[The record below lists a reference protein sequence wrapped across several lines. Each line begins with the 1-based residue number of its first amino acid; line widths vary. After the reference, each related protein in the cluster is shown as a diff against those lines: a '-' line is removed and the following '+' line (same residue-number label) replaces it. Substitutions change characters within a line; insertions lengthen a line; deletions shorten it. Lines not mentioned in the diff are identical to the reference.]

1 MARSALRSLAAPA
14 LATLAALAVLVAL
27 GVWQLER
34 RAWKEN
40 LIARITARAYGEA
53 EPIPA
58 AREWPRWSAEGDEY
72 RRVRVTGTFLNE
84 DEVPVH
90 GLLSGGPGRPL
101 QGYYLLAPLRLADG
115 AVVIVNRGFVPTEL
129 RDPARRPAS
138 QPQADVTVTGLMRA
152 PERHSWFLPENDPA
166 RNEWFVRDPAAV
178 AAAKGLDRVAPFL
191 LDADPAPNP
200 GDWPKGGQTRLAI
213 PNDHLQY
220 ALTWFGLA
228 LTLAGV
234 FSAFAWRRLH
244 PTPAELVR
252 PEGRA

>member
-1 MARSALRSLAAPA
+1 
-14 LATLAALAVLVAL
+14 
-27 GVWQLER
+27 
-34 RAWKEN
+34 
-40 LIARITARAYGEA
+40 
-53 EPIPA
+53 
-58 AREWPRWSAEGDEY
+58 
-72 RRVRVTGTFLNE
+72 
-84 DEVPVH
+84 
-90 GLLSGGPGRPL
+90 
-101 QGYYLLAPLRLADG
+101 
-115 AVVIVNRGFVPTEL
+115 
-129 RDPARRPAS
+129 
-138 QPQADVTVTGLMRA
+138 
-152 PERHSWFLPENDPA
+152 
-166 RNEWFVRDPAAV
+166 VRDPAAV